1 MIYRAQHYAN
11 AVERWVPRSFR
22 VQLEWVVTAVT
33 GLIGAAYD
41 TITTK
46 QTTSVYQ
53 NNQPWQ
59 GTCTQDCG
67 GAFGTYGYTG

>member
-1 MIYRAQHYAN
+1 
-11 AVERWVPRSFR
+11 VPRSFR
-22 VQLEWVVTAVT
+22 VQLEWVVSSVT

-41 TITTK
+41 TIATK

-59 GTCTQDCG
+59 GQCTHDCG
-67 GAFGTYGYTG
+67 GALGTYGYAQ